1 VRVNKTPGATV
12 AVPMKL
18 DRMSLRVTPVA
29 LSTLF
34 VRPGAELV
42 PSAGK
47 GPPVSAGSVTQ
58 ALPPPLLVDEVDD
71 VDVELVEDALLA
83 LVLDV
88 DELVEPPPLEDD
100 PSPQPTIRPTVP
112 AEPSKTSARRLI
124 I

>member
-1 VRVNKTPGATV
+1 
-12 AVPMKL
+12 
-18 DRMSLRVTPVA
+18 
-29 LSTLF
+29 
-34 VRPGAELV
+34 
-42 PSAGK
+42 
-47 GPPVSAGSVTQ
+47 
-58 ALPPPLLVDEVDD
+58 VDD